1 MTTPQGS
8 PPRVLISGASIAG
21 PALAFWLNRYG
32 WDTTVVE
39 RAAALRDGGQN
50 IDIRGAARE
59 VLRRAG
65 LEDAAREATTG
76 ELGTRFVGDAGETI
90 AEFPVTDSDTDGA
103 TAEVE
108 ILRGDLAR
116 IFVDRTE
123 SSTDYRYGDRITVLE
138 DDGARV
144 RVSFEH
150 ADEEDF
156 DLVIAADGIRS
167 TTRDL
172 AFGHEAVVR
181 SLGLEMTYLTIPRD
195 DSDVPWWLWYSGVGG
210 RSITLRPDRHGT
222 TRAVLTEVTKDRGD
236 GVVSERRDAEAQRR
250 HLHARFADL
259 PWQATRILDA
269 MDNVDDIYYESIGQ
283 VRSPRWASGRVALLG
298 DAAWCAS
305 PVSGMG
311 TSLSIVGA
319 YVLAGEL
326 ASHVHHR
333 DAFLGYERIMRPY
346 VEQAQSLPPGTPQL
360 ANPTSRAGVGVFRT
374 VLRAAASKPAK
385 KLGAQ
390 LFSPP
395 ADRIRLPEYEHL
407 APHSGA
413 ARR

>member
-1 MTTPQGS
+1 MTG
-8 PPRVLISGASIAG
+8 PRVLISGASIAG

-32 WDTTVVE
+32 WETTVVE
-39 RAAALRDGGQN
+39 RAPAFRDGGQN
-50 IDIRGAARE
+50 IDVRGAARE
-59 VLRRAG
+59 VLRLAG
-65 LEDAAREATTG
+65 LEAAAREATTG
-76 ELGTRFVGDAGETI
+76 ELGTRFVGDQGETI

-123 SSTDYRYGDRITVLE
+123 ATTAYRYGDRITALD
-138 DDGARV
+138 DDGDRV

-150 ADEEDF
+150 AEDEDF
-156 DLVIAADGIRS
+156 DLVVAADGIRS
-167 TTRDL
+167 STRDL
-172 AFGHEAVVR
+172 AFRGEAVVR

-195 DSDVPWWLWYSGVGG
+195 DSDVPWWHWYSGVGG

-236 GVVSERRDAEAQRR
+236 GVVPRRRDADAQRQ
-250 HLHARFADL
+250 HLRDRFADL
-259 PWQATRILDA
+259 PWQATRILGALDDA
-269 MDNVDDIYYESIGQ
+269 EDIYVESIGQ
-283 VRSPRWASGRVALLG
+283 VRTPRWASGRVALLG

-333 DAFLGYERIMRPY
+333 DAFRGYERIMRPY

-360 ANPTSRAGVGVFRT
+360 ANPTSRAGVAAFRT
-374 VLRAAASKPAK
+374 VLRVAASKPAK

-395 ADRIRLPEYEHL
+395 ADKIQLPEYEHL
-407 APHSGA
+407 VRTLDS
-413 ARR
+413 

>member
-1 MTTPQGS
+1 MST
-8 PPRVLISGASIAG
+8 PRVLISGASIAG
-21 PALAFWLNRYG
+21 PSLAFWLTRYG
-32 WDTTVVE
+32 WETTVVE
-39 RAAALRDGGQN
+39 RAPAFRDGGQN
-50 IDIRGAARE
+50 VDIRGAARE

-76 ELGTRFVGDAGETI
+76 ELGTRFVGDHGETI

-123 SSTDYRYGDRITVLE
+123 GSSTTYRYGDRITALD
-138 DDGARV
+138 DDGTRV
-144 RVSFEH
+144 RVSFE
-150 ADEEDF
+150 DGEDEDF

-167 TTRDL
+167 STRDL
-172 AFGHEAVVR
+172 AFGRESVVR

-195 DSDVPWWLWYSGVGG
+195 DTDIPWWQWYSGVGG

-236 GVVSERRDAEAQRR
+236 GVIPPRRSAQAQRA
-250 HLHARFADL
+250 HLRERFADL

-269 MDNVDDIYYESIGQ
+269 MDGVDDIYYESIGQ

-360 ANPTSRAGVGVFRT
+360 ANPTSRAGVGAFRT
-374 VLRAAASKPAK
+374 VLRIAASKPAK
-385 KLGAQ
+385 RLGAQ

-395 ADRIRLPEYEHL
+395 ADKIDLPEYEHL
-407 APHSGA
+407 LAT
-413 ARR
+413 R

>member
-1 MTTPQGS
+1 MTA
-8 PPRVLISGASIAG
+8 PRVLISGASIAG
-21 PALAFWLNRYG
+21 PALAFWLHRYG
-32 WDTTVVE
+32 WETTVVE
-39 RAAALRDGGQN
+39 RANAFRDGGQN
-50 IDIRGAARE
+50 VDVRGAARE

-76 ELGTRFVGDAGETI
+76 ERGTRFVGDRGETV
-90 AEFPVTDSDTDGA
+90 AEFPVTGSETDGA

-123 SSTDYRYGDRITVLE
+123 AGTAYRYGDRITALD
-138 DDGARV
+138 DDGTRV

-150 ADEEDF
+150 GEDEDF
-156 DLVIAADGIRS
+156 DLVVAADGIRS
-167 TTRDL
+167 STRDL
-172 AFGHEAVVR
+172 AFGGEAVVR

-195 DSDVPWWLWYSGVGG
+195 DSDVPWWQWYSGVGG

-236 GVVSERRDAEAQRR
+236 GVVPARRDAEAQRR
-250 HLHARFADL
+250 HLRARFADL

-269 MDNVDDIYYESIGQ
+269 MDGVDDIYSESIGQ
-283 VRSPRWASGRVALLG
+283 VRSPRWASGRIALLG

-333 DAFLGYERIMRPY
+333 DAFRGYERIMRPY

-360 ANPTSRAGVGVFRT
+360 ANPTSRAGVGAFRT
-374 VLRAAASKPAK
+374 VLRVAASKPAK
-385 KLGAQ
+385 RLGAQ

-395 ADRIRLPEYEHL
+395 ADKIDLPEYEHL
-407 APHSGA
+407 VA
-413 ARR
+413 AR